1 MKQYTV
7 GELSR
12 KAGVSTHV
20 LRHYDKI
27 GLMKP
32 SAVSKSGYRL
42 YTDTDLER
50 IQRIAALRWLDL
62 SLQDI
67 QAVMQ
72 TERTSEISS
81 ALRLQREKFL
91 EEIERLQ
98 QIIRAIDKLEQ
109 QETFQWQ
116 QLKDLIRLSRIQSE
130 YANRQLH
137 DKRAV
142 LHQHS
147 TNRERWHT
155 FLFRM
160 MKIRSGQRILEIDA
174 RDGQLWIDN
183 ASALPPCHITQCVCK
198 QTYAGCIQAA
208 MDQCEWQHP
217 IRYDFAIVPLDTFWL
232 PERSYDIIVA
242 NHLYMRIEE
251 LDTVFKTCARALK
264 PGGRLLCAAVGEGH
278 MSELIDLAR
287 RYDGDIHFDRMDT
300 LNKFGIASGTER
312 LAPYFRQVQWYNHP
326 DQIVTDNPQLITN
339 YLLSN
344 YSNAQDLLKNK
355 LEDFYGY
362 VSKQIEAEGPLLI
375 HKEHGVFCAS
385 SPVWHDPSLCS
396 G

>member
-7 GELSR
+7 GEFSR

-32 SAVSKSGYRL
+32 STVSKNGYRL
-42 YTDTDLER
+42 YTDADLEK

-67 QAVMQ
+67 QTVMH
-72 TERTSEISS
+72 TERASEISS

-91 EEIERLQ
+91 EEIDRLQ
-98 QIIRAIDKLEQ
+98 QSIRTIDKLEQ
-109 QETFQWQ
+109 QEKFQWQ
-116 QLKDLIRLSRIQSE
+116 QLKDLIRMNRIQSE
-130 YANRQLH
+130 YTNLQSH

-142 LHQHS
+142 LHQYS
-147 TNRERWHT
+147 ANKERWHT
-155 FLFRM
+155 FLLRR

-174 RDGQLWIDN
+174 RDGRMWMDN
-183 ASALPPCHITQCVCK
+183 ASSLPPCHITQSVCK
-198 QTYAGCIQAA
+198 QTYAGSIQTA
-208 MDQCEWQHP
+208 MDQCEWRHP

-251 LDTVFKTCARALK
+251 LDTVLKTCARALK
-264 PGGRLLCAAVGEGH
+264 PGGRLFCAAIGEGH
-278 MSELIDLAR
+278 MSELFDLAKA
-287 RYDGDIHFDRMDT
+287 YDRDIHFDRMDT
-300 LNKFGIASGTER
+300 LTKFGIAAGADR
-312 LAPYFRQVQWYNHP
+312 LAPYFRRVQWYNHP
-326 DQIVTDNPQLITN
+326 DHIVTDNPQLIIN

-344 YSNAQDLLKNK
+344 YSNAQVLLKNK
-355 LEDFYGY
+355 LDDFCSY
-362 VSKQIEAEGPLLI
+362 VSRQIQTEGPLVI

-385 SPVWHDPSLCS
+385 NPVW
-396 G
+396 